1 MRALPPQLVDYLAVL
16 LVEVVKPFGLTPVI
30 GLVFPGL
37 TYNERSVTLLKNC
50 PVAPV
55 STLVNA

>member
-37 TYNERSVTLLKNC
+37 TYNEPLGN
-50 PVAPV
+50 
-55 STLVNA
+55 LVEELPKTG